1 MNKGLVCIAV
11 FCIFFCVCVV
21 FAGDLAI
28 YSGPS
33 NPDWITAN
41 AVKDNTETIMNH
53 PGVIKAFDNIENF
66 GDGDEVGDDSPLAEW
81 CVNHTGNGRQDAII
95 LACGTTPSGLYPFPN
110 LKTDGS
116 NIENFIEAGNIVIN
130 VADWIFYMSYEGGV
144 RSAENGGAG
153 AANVFD
159 IPGLDFGDRG
169 AGSFSM
175 TPTDE
180 GMMYI
185 PSLKVFTSHRPWHL
199 EQFANSNYDVVVF
212 ARSGDNNGDP
222 AVAISKD
229 ESEDGFG
236 MIAAL
241 WQSATPTW
249 SGTDPRGIG
258 VAEFIEN
265 WLTVNAS
272 LDVHAEDKLTTTWG
286 DVKKAR

>member
-1 MNKGLVCIAV
+1 MIKSSICYAIFGILLGACI
-11 FCIFFCVCVV
+11 V

-33 NPDWITAN
+33 NPDWITAD
-41 AVKDNTETIMNH
+41 AVKNNTETIMNH

-66 GDGDEVGDDSPLAEW
+66 GDGDEVGEESPLAQW
-81 CVNHTGNGRQDAII
+81 CVRHTDNGRQDVII

-110 LKTDGS
+110 LKPDGS
-116 NIENFIEAGNIVIN
+116 IIENFIEAGNIVIN
-130 VADWIFYMSYEGGV
+130 VADWIFYMSYEGGA
-144 RSAENGGAG
+144 RSAENAGAG

-159 IPGLDFGDRG
+159 ISGLDFGDRG

-199 EQFANSNYDVVVF
+199 EQFANTNYDVVVF

-229 ESEDGFG
+229 EGKDGFG
-236 MIAAL
+236 IIAAM

-249 SGTDPRGIG
+249 IGTDPRGIG

-265 WLTVNAS
+265 WLIVNAS
-272 LDVHAEDKLTTTWG
+272 LEVHAQNKLATTWG
-286 DVKKAR
+286 EVKKSR